1 MNLLKPQTIFIFI
14 LGVSLFF
21 SSCKKEKGCTDLL
34 ALNYNLNAVKDN
46 GSCRYLSENFVG
58 VYSINDSITGGMII
72 DEWGEGRNYTVEIV
86 QNEDNPS
93 QIIIRNWAK
102 VYTYTDNPSADYTQV
117 SAQVDGDSLFVEFQE
132 IINTDGYKA
141 HSSSGKIIG
150 DSIFYD
156 FEYENF
162 FGEVFWGT
170 ASGIKIE

>member
-1 MNLLKPQTIFIFI
+1 MNLLKPQSIFIVMV
-14 LGVSLFF
+14 GVTLFF
-21 SSCKKEKGCTDLL
+21 SSCKEEGCTDLL
-34 ALNYNLNAVKDN
+34 AINYDLNSTKNN
-46 GSCRYLSENFVG
+46 GSCKYLSENFIG
-58 VYSINDSITGGMII
+58 VYSINDSITGGMIPG
-72 DEWGEGRNYTVEIV
+72 EWSGQRNYTMEIV

-102 VYTYTDNPSADYTQV
+102 IYTYTDNPTKDYTQV
-117 SAQVDGDSLFVEFQE
+117 HAQVDGDSLFVGFQE

-141 HSSSGKIIG
+141 HNSSGKIIV

>member
-1 MNLLKPQTIFIFI
+1 MNLLKPQSIFIVMV
-14 LGVSLFF
+14 GVTLFF
-21 SSCKKEKGCTDLL
+21 SSCKEEGCTDLL
-34 ALNYNLNAVKDN
+34 AINYDLNSTKDN
-46 GSCRYLSENFVG
+46 GSCKYSSENFIG
-58 VYSINDSITGGMII
+58 VYSINDSITGGMTPG
-72 DEWGEGRNYTVEIV
+72 EWSGQRNYTMEIV

-102 VYTYTDNPSADYTQV
+102 IYTYTDNPTKDYTQV
-117 SAQVDGDSLFVEFQE
+117 YAQVDGDSLFVGFQE

-141 HSSSGKIIG
+141 HNSSGKIIV

>member
-1 MNLLKPQTIFIFI
+1 MNLLKPQSIFIVMV
-14 LGVSLFF
+14 GVTLFF
-21 SSCKKEKGCTDLL
+21 SSCKEEGCTDLL
-34 ALNYNLNAVKDN
+34 AINYDLNSTKDN
-46 GSCRYLSENFVG
+46 GSCKYLSENFIG
-58 VYSINDSITGGMII
+58 VYSINDSITGGMIP
-72 DEWGEGRNYTVEIV
+72 DEWSGQRNYTMEIV

-102 VYTYTDNPSADYTQV
+102 IYTYTDNPTKDYTQV
-117 SAQVDGDSLFVEFQE
+117 YAQVDGDSLFVGFQE

-141 HSSSGKIIG
+141 HNSSGKIIV

>member
-1 MNLLKPQTIFIFI
+1 MNLLKPQSIFIVMV
-14 LGVSLFF
+14 GVTLFF
-21 SSCKKEKGCTDLL
+21 SSCKEEGCTDLL
-34 ALNYNLNAVKDN
+34 AINYDLNSTKDN
-46 GSCRYLSENFVG
+46 GSCKYSSENFIG
-58 VYSINDSITGGMII
+58 VYSINDSITGGMIP
-72 DEWGEGRNYTVEIV
+72 DEWSGQRNYTMEIV

-102 VYTYTDNPSADYTQV
+102 IYTYTDNPTKDYTQV
-117 SAQVDGDSLFVEFQE
+117 YAQVDGDSLFVGFQE

-141 HSSSGKIIG
+141 HNSSGKIIV

>member
-1 MNLLKPQTIFIFI
+1 MNLLKPQSIFIVMV
-14 LGVSLFF
+14 GVTLFF
-21 SSCKKEKGCTDLL
+21 SSCKEEEGCTDLL
-34 ALNYNLNAVKDN
+34 ALNYDLNAAKDN
-46 GSCRYLSENFVG
+46 GSCKYLSENFIG
-58 VYSINDSITGGMII
+58 VYSINDSITGGMIPG
-72 DEWGEGRNYTVEIV
+72 EWEGQRNYTIEIV

-102 VYTYTDNPSADYTQV
+102 VHTYTDNPTADYTQV

-141 HSSSGKIIG
+141 HNSSGKIIG

-170 ASGIKIE
+170 ANGIKIE

>member
-1 MNLLKPQTIFIFI
+1 
-14 LGVSLFF
+14 
-21 SSCKKEKGCTDLL
+21 
-34 ALNYNLNAVKDN
+34 
-46 GSCRYLSENFVG
+46 
-58 VYSINDSITGGMII
+58 
-72 DEWGEGRNYTVEIV
+72 
-86 QNEDNPS
+86 
-93 QIIIRNWAK
+93 
-102 VYTYTDNPSADYTQV
+102 
-117 SAQVDGDSLFVEFQE
+117 LFVEFQE

>member
-1 MNLLKPQTIFIFI
+1 MNLLKPQSIFIVMV
-14 LGVSLFF
+14 GVTLFF
-21 SSCKKEKGCTDLL
+21 SSCKEEGCTDLL
-34 ALNYNLNAVKDN
+34 AINYDLNSTKDN
-46 GSCRYLSENFVG
+46 GSCKYSSENFIG
-58 VYSINDSITGGMII
+58 VYSINDSITGGMIP
-72 DEWGEGRNYTVEIV
+72 DEWSGQRNYTMEIV

-102 VYTYTDNPSADYTQV
+102 IYTYTDNPTKDYTQV
-117 SAQVDGDSLFVEFQE
+117 YAQVDGDSLFVGFQE

-141 HSSSGKIIG
+141 HNSSGKIIV
-150 DSIFYD
+150 DSIFYN

>member
-1 MNLLKPQTIFIFI
+1 
-14 LGVSLFF
+14 
-21 SSCKKEKGCTDLL
+21 
-34 ALNYNLNAVKDN
+34 
-46 GSCRYLSENFVG
+46 
-58 VYSINDSITGGMII
+58 MIPG
-72 DEWGEGRNYTVEIV
+72 EWSGQRNYTMEIV

-102 VYTYTDNPSADYTQV
+102 IYTYTDNPTKDYTQV
-117 SAQVDGDSLFVEFQE
+117 YAQVDGDSLFVGFQE

-141 HSSSGKIIG
+141 HNSSGKIIV